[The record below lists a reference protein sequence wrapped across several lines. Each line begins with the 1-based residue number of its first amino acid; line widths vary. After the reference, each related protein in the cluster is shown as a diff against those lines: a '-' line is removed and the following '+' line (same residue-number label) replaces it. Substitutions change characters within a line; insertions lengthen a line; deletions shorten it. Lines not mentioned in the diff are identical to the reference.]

1 MRARRAGREKAKM
14 RKQPVIIF
22 VSLLLMGVVAAAA
35 QTPSQL
41 DRVSVVRDA
50 DNVRVEMTASGVVTP
65 KLSKLESPPR
75 VVIDLPETVM
85 ATGQSR
91 IAVGASGIKGVRI
104 GMDGQ
109 AHPTTRVV
117 VDLEQAL
124 AYELTPGPAGKL
136 VLTLHG
142 NAAAQPKTVAAESSA
157 PVTHPMSPFS
167 PRVMDLRS
175 APKPV

>member
-1 MRARRAGREKAKM
+1 M

-41 DRVSVVRDA
+41 DRVNVIRDA
-50 DNVRVEMTASGVVTP
+50 DNVRVEMTASGAVTP
-65 KLSKLESPPR
+65 KLSKLDSPAR

-85 ATGQSR
+85 ATGQSH
-91 IAVGASGIKGVRI
+91 IAVGTAGIKGVRI

-117 VDLEQAL
+117 VDLEKAL

-157 PVTHPMSPFS
+157 PVTRPM
-167 PRVMDLRS
+167 
-175 APKPV
+175 

>member
-1 MRARRAGREKAKM
+1 MRARHAGREKAKM
-14 RKQPVIIF
+14 RKQPIMIF

-41 DRVSVVRDA
+41 DRVNVVRDA
-50 DNVRVEMTASGVVTP
+50 DNVRVEMTANGAVTP
-65 KLSKLESPPR
+65 KVSKLESPAR

-91 IAVGASGIKGVRI
+91 IAVGTAGIKGVRI

-117 VDLEQAL
+117 VDLEKAL

-142 NAAAQPKTVAAESSA
+142 VAAAQPKTVAAESSA
-157 PVTHPMSPFS
+157 
-167 PRVMDLRS
+167 L
-175 APKPV
+175 